1 MTSRQN
7 ERERVP
13 SGEPLS
19 VDHVWYVSY
28 GSNMHADRLRYYIEG
43 GTPPGGRRT
52 YPGCRNP
59 ALPERTVPVL
69 LPGGVYFAL
78 ESMAWTG
85 GMAFYDPHLDGEAA
99 ARAYLVTTSQFADI
113 ASQEMYRP
121 PCDDLDLLDLVES
134 ERIELGPG
142 RYETL
147 VYVGALDGYPM
158 VTFTAPWSAHEV
170 EWKKPAPA
178 YVAFL
183 ASGLRESHGWDTS
196 EIVRY
201 LGCLPGIREEWEQSD
216 LRRLVSEAR

>member
-1 MTSRQN
+1 M
-7 ERERVP
+7 
-13 SGEPLS
+13 
-19 VDHVWYVSY
+19 
-28 GSNMHADRLRYYIEG
+28 
-43 GTPPGGRRT
+43 
-52 YPGCRNP
+52 
-59 ALPERTVPVL
+59 

-99 ARAYLVTTSQFADI
+99 TRGYLVTTSQFADI

-121 PCDDLDLLDLVES
+121 PCDDLDLLQLVAEG
-134 ERIELGPG
+134 RIELGPG

-158 VTFTAPWSAHEV
+158 VTFTAPWAAHEV

-183 ASGLRESHGWDTS
+183 AGGLRESHGWDVT
-196 EIVRY
+196 ETARY
-201 LGCLPGIREEWEQSD
+201 LGELPGIQGEWEPAD
-216 LRRLVSEAR
+216 LRELVAAAR